1 MKINKKGFFLIET
14 IAVLGITTIVL
25 VTLYAQISNS
35 YQNYSRNATYN
46 TVESIHATRT
56 IKSYIEKV
64 GKGPVIASLQAS
76 GVPILDITSYTFDAT
91 TYYGALLS
99 DLNVKKVYL
108 SNYDINS
115 VVTNYTTYNIDA
127 KFLDFLRTLKVV
139 DTKNVYRI
147 IIVLYNEEYSS
158 IIVNA
163 I

>member
-1 MKINKKGFFLIET
+1 MEKNKKGFFLIET
-14 IAVLGITTIVL
+14 IAVLGITTVVL

-35 YQNYSRNATYN
+35 YQNYEKNATYN
-46 TVESIHATRT
+46 TVESIHAVHTL
-56 IKSYIEKV
+56 KSYMEKA

-76 GVPILDITSYTFDAT
+76 GNPILDITSYTFDAT
-91 TYYGALLS
+91 TYYGTLLS
-99 DLNVKKVYL
+99 NLNVKKVYI
-108 SNYDINS
+108 SNYDVSS
-115 VVTNYTTYNIDA
+115 VVTNYATYNIDA

-158 IIVNA
+158 VIINA

>member
-1 MKINKKGFFLIET
+1 MKKNKKGFFLIET
-14 IAVLGITTIVL
+14 IAVLGITTVVL

-35 YQNYSRNATYN
+35 YQNYEKNATYN
-46 TVESIHATRT
+46 TVESIHAVHTL
-56 IKSYIEKV
+56 KSYMEKA

-76 GVPILDITSYTFDAT
+76 GNPILDITSYTFDAT
-91 TYYGALLS
+91 TYYGTLLS
-99 DLNVKKVYL
+99 NLNVKKVYI
-108 SNYDINS
+108 SNYDVSS
-115 VVTNYTTYNIDA
+115 VVTNYATYNIDA

-158 IIVNA
+158 VIINA